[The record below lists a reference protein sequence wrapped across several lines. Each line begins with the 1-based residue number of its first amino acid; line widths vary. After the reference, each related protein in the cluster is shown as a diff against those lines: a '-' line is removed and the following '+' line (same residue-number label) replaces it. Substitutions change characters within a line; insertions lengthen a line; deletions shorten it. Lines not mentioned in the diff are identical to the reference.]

1 MQNLLPFV
9 PISRASPIEP
19 GKLAP
24 PLPTYPSAMAAV
36 AKVNPPGVK
45 APRAVPEEIA
55 GRRVVCSRSDFTAPT
70 GQAGQLLV
78 VKLSDCMG
86 KSDRKSL
93 SAAASRDHRQLQL
106 RTLRITIATHTGF
119 CIYFCAFSPFLPV
132 SVHLVHVST
141 FAFSSSHAWGGFVV
155 TLPRF
160 MNRDYFGVKEW
171 KGVGWRGGERGGK
184 GSLAKLLI
192 NSTLMQRKGNLR
204 FYAARCSA
212 LFLSYTSFNE
222 GNYGKTDKLHLL
234 CRYFRPKMYE
244 FMYGRGQRCFL
255 FFFSWWFLGF
265 FFFFFGSLVLIWDC
279 CHFCRK
285 KNSWTRIFLH
295 RVKSDY
301 VLKFLR

>member
-1 MQNLLPFV
+1 
-9 PISRASPIEP
+9 
-19 GKLAP
+19 
-24 PLPTYPSAMAAV
+24 MAAV

-119 CIYFCAFSPFLPV
+119 CIYFCVLPPFLSPV
-132 SVHLVHVST
+132 CVHLVST
-141 FAFSSSHAWGGFVV
+141 SSRSPFSVPRMGRPRR

-160 MNRDYFGVKEW
+160 MNRDYFGMKGE
-171 KGVGWRGGERGGK
+171 GVGGWRVRGKK

-204 FYAARCSA
+204 FYAARYSA

-234 CRYFRPKMYE
+234 CRYFRPKTYE
-244 FMYGRGQRCFL
+244 FMYGGGQRCFL
-255 FFFSWWFLGF
+255 IFFSWWFLDLFLF
-265 FFFFFGSLVLIWDC
+265 FFFWFACLYLELLP
-279 CHFCRK
+279 
-285 KNSWTRIFLH
+285 FL
-295 RVKSDY
+295 S
-301 VLKFLR
+301 